1 MIKIGFAKDI
11 LRLIKKEES
20 NEGVGSGTDPA
31 LFLLPASLTSKIYLP
46 TEHPPKHLP
55 AQGAGDENLQRFKR
69 RKSVQ
74 AIELAVG
81 SRYNVGA

>member
-55 AQGAGDENLQRFKR
+55 AQGPATKICNGLKAGK
-69 RKSVQ
+69 
-74 AIELAVG
+74 A
-81 SRYNVGA
+81 SRQLNWLWVHVIM

>member
-55 AQGAGDENLQRFKR
+55 VQGPATKICNGLKAGK
-69 RKSVQ
+69 
-74 AIELAVG
+74 A
-81 SRYNVGA
+81 SRQLNWLWVHVIM